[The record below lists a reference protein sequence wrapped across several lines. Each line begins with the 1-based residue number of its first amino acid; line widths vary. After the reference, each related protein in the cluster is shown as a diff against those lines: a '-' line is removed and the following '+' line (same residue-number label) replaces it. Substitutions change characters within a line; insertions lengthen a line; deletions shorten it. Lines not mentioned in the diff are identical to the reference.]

1 MELISIAHNVLSKC
15 SLEDGS
21 NRDGK
26 IKAARTLAE
35 NLPHVTHVSD
45 FERVLAAGITAL
57 LRLHADSDMVVWPMA
72 EESLFS
78 VLRALVNDESLGE
91 RVMVELFKGL
101 LFFFFFGSLG
111 KSFICLKQVFALVLR
126 RRRCVALL

>member
-1 MELISIAHNVLSKC
+1 MELVLIAHQVLIKC

-35 NLPHVTHVSD
+35 NVPSLTHVND
-45 FERVLAAGITAL
+45 FEKVLAACITAL
-57 LRLHADSDMVVWPMA
+57 LRLHADSDMVVWPVA

-78 VLRALVNDESLGE
+78 VLRALVADEALGE
-91 RVMVELFKGL
+91 RVMVELFKGKDL
-101 LFFFFFGSLG
+101 CSN
-111 KSFICLKQVFALVLR
+111 ARLR
-126 RRRCVALL
+126 E

>member
-26 IKAARTLAE
+26 IKAARTLSE

-57 LRLHADSDMVVWPMA
+57 LRLHADSDMVVWPVA

-101 LFFFFFGSLG
+101 LFFFLWQSWNRFHLFE
-111 KSFICLKQVFALVLR
+111 KVFALVLR